1 MALLKTFGI
10 WFLLGFGLLLSG
22 FFAIEAIREYRSS
35 STSND
40 FLLLVS
46 MFVVAGG
53 IFMGLMAVAIRRLA
67 EPPLTSAVLGGQPLM
82 EHAARLGV
90 SLKHVHDSNGNLLE
104 PELQRRVLE
113 AEKSLRE
120 RRGYVLAVGAAVVS
134 ALSALVAWLGHLK

>member
-1 MALLKTFGI
+1 MALLKTFGV
-10 WFLLGFGLLLSG
+10 WFLLGVGLLFSG
-22 FFAIEAIREYRSS
+22 FFAVEAIREYRSS
-35 STSND
+35 SQSDD
-40 FLLLVS
+40 FILLVS
-46 MFVVAGG
+46 MFTVAGG
-53 IFMGLMAVAIRRLA
+53 IFVGLTAVALRRLA

-104 PELQRRVLE
+104 PELQRRVLD

-134 ALSALVAWLGHLK
+134 ALSAVAAWLVHLK